1 MSTLL
6 ETDVELASSV
16 LQGWGGMSNTAGAG
30 GRREGHY
37 SSSSSAAKPRL
48 AGPAA
53 AVEEDAL
60 SLRGLFDGDTEP
72 PVLPSSIQRSFLS
85 VICSKCLRPF
95 RGAPAVII
103 GGRSARF
110 LIGSVGPYQRRI
122 FQDL

>member
-1 MSTLL
+1 M
-6 ETDVELASSV
+6 
-16 LQGWGGMSNTAGAG
+16 GGKGAAPPPFPPPP
-30 GRREGHY
+30 R
-37 SSSSSAAKPRL
+37 SSA
-48 AGPAA
+48 GQTQ
-53 AVEEDAL
+53 AVAVGEGAL
-60 SLRGLFDGDTEP
+60 SLRGLADGDTEP
-72 PVLPSSIQRSFLS
+72 PVLSSSIQRSFLS